1 MIKYLGSKRTM
12 LPLLDTLF
20 KAAQATSGLDL
31 FTGTTRVG
39 QLMKRAGIFTT
50 VVDTA
55 TYSEVFGKTYISLDS
70 SEVMLSELA
79 EAINEL
85 NALPGIRGYVTEQ
98 FCEAARFFQPKNG
111 MRIDA
116 IREHIES
123 HFSGSWLYD
132 PLLSSLISAA
142 DKVDSTTGVQMA
154 YLKNWS
160 RRSHA
165 DLKLLMPVLLPGAG
179 LTLRADATEAVSA
192 IAAVELAYLD
202 PPYNQHRYFGNYH
215 VWESLVRWDKPET
228 YGIANKRVDVRAEEN
243 KSVFNSKLTGPEA
256 LNKVVAALEAETV
269 LLSYNDEAW
278 ISKAELID
286 ICKQKG
292 EVALIEVDSKR
303 YIGSQIGI
311 YNKAGEL
318 VGNPGKKRNT
328 EYLLIAGDSVRIKR
342 MLAAASE

>member
-12 LPLLDTLF
+12 LPLLNTLIGASG
-20 KAAQATSGLDL
+20 AASGLDL

-39 QLMKRAGIFTT
+39 QLMKQAGMFTT

-55 TYSEVFGKTYISLDS
+55 TYSEVFGKTYITLDS
-70 SEVMLSELA
+70 RSVNQSELIDA
-79 EAINEL
+79 LDAL
-85 NALPGIRGYVTEQ
+85 NRLPGTDGYVTQ
-98 FCEAARFFQPKNG
+98 KFCLEARYFQPKNG

-116 IREHIES
+116 IRSAIES
-123 HFSGSWLYD
+123 AYRGSWLYE

-154 YLKNWS
+154 YLKTWS

-165 DLKLLMPVLLPGAG
+165 ELTLKLPELLVGEG
-179 LTLRADATEAVSA
+179 RTIRTDATEALSQLHPVD
-192 IAAVELAYLD
+192 LAYLD

-215 VWESLVRWDKPET
+215 VWESLVRWDHPDT
-228 YGIANKRVDVRAEEN
+228 YGVANKRLDVRAPEN

-256 LNKVVAALEAETV
+256 LNKLVANLEAET
-269 LLSYNDEAW
+269 LMLSYNDEAW
-278 ISKAELID
+278 ITKAELID
-286 ICKQKG
+286 ICRQRG

-318 VGNPGKKRNT
+318 VGSPGKKRNT
-328 EYLLIAGDSVRIKR
+328 EYLLIAGDSMRLKK
-342 MLAAASE
+342 MLDATS

>member
-12 LPLLDTLF
+12 LPLLDALF
-20 KAAQATSGLDL
+20 RASDSRTALDL

-39 QLMKRAGIFTT
+39 QLMKRAGMFTT

-55 TYSEVFGKTYISLDS
+55 TYSEVFGKTYISLDARIANRTELES
-70 SEVMLSELA
+70 AIAELSNLK
-79 EAINEL
+79 
-85 NALPGIRGYVTEQ
+85 GVHGYITQ
-98 FCEAARFFQPKNG
+98 KFCIEARFFQQKNG

-116 IREHIES
+116 IRAAIETDYR
-123 HFSGSWLYD
+123 GTWLYE

-154 YLKNWS
+154 YLKTWS
-160 RRSHA
+160 RRSNA
-165 DLKLLMPVLLPGAG
+165 DLALKVPELLAGEGSTIRSDAVEAVAG
-179 LTLRADATEAVSA
+179 LHPVD
-192 IAAVELAYLD
+192 LAYLD

-215 VWESLVRWDKPET
+215 VWESLVRWDQPDT
-228 YGIANKRVDVRAEEN
+228 YGIANKRLDVRAAEN

-256 LNKVVAALEAETV
+256 LNKLVASLNAET
-269 LLSYNDEAW
+269 LMLSYNDEAW
-278 ISKAELID
+278 ITKSELLE
-286 ICKQKG
+286 ICRQKG

-318 VGNPGKKRNT
+318 VGSPGKKRNT
-328 EYLLIAGDSVRIKR
+328 EYLLVAGDSMRLKK
-342 MLAAASE
+342 MLDATS

>member
-12 LPLLDTLF
+12 LPLLNTLF
-20 KAAQATSGLDL
+20 GASGATSGLDL

-39 QLMKRAGIFTT
+39 QLMKQAGMFTT

-55 TYSEVFGKTYISLDS
+55 TYSEVFGKTYITLDS
-70 SEVMLSELA
+70 RSVNQSELIDA
-79 EAINEL
+79 LDAL
-85 NALPGIRGYVTEQ
+85 NRLPGTEGYVTLK
-98 FCEAARFFQPKNG
+98 FCLEARYFQPKNG

-116 IREHIES
+116 IRSAIES
-123 HFSGSWLYD
+123 AYRGSWLYE

-154 YLKNWS
+154 YLKTWS

-165 DLKLLMPVLLPGAG
+165 ELTLKLPELLVGEG
-179 LTLRADATEAVSA
+179 RTIRADATEALSQLHPVD
-192 IAAVELAYLD
+192 LAYLD

-215 VWESLVRWDKPET
+215 VWESLVRWDHPDT
-228 YGIANKRVDVRAEEN
+228 YGVANKRLDVRAPEN

-256 LNKVVAALEAETV
+256 LNKLVANLEAET
-269 LLSYNDEAW
+269 LMLSYNDEAW
-278 ISKAELID
+278 ITKAELID
-286 ICKQKG
+286 ICRQRG

-318 VGNPGKKRNT
+318 VGSPGKKRNT
-328 EYLLIAGDSVRIKR
+328 EYLLIAGDSMRLKK
-342 MLAAASE
+342 MLDATS

>member
-12 LPLLDTLF
+12 LPLLNTLIG
-20 KAAQATSGLDL
+20 ASGATSGLDL

-39 QLMKRAGIFTT
+39 QLMKQAGMFTT

-55 TYSEVFGKTYISLDS
+55 TYSEVFGKTYITLDS
-70 SEVMLSELA
+70 RSVNQSELIDA
-79 EAINEL
+79 LDAL
-85 NALPGIRGYVTEQ
+85 NRLPGTDGYVTQ
-98 FCEAARFFQPKNG
+98 KFCLEARYFQPKNG

-116 IREHIES
+116 IRSAIES
-123 HFSGSWLYD
+123 AYRGSWLYE

-154 YLKNWS
+154 YLKTWS

-165 DLKLLMPVLLPGAG
+165 ELTLKLPELLVGEG
-179 LTLRADATEAVSA
+179 RTIRTDATEALSQLHPVD
-192 IAAVELAYLD
+192 LAYLD

-215 VWESLVRWDKPET
+215 VWESLVRWDHPDT
-228 YGIANKRVDVRAEEN
+228 YGVANKRLDVRAPEN

-256 LNKVVAALEAETV
+256 LNKLVANLEAET
-269 LLSYNDEAW
+269 LMLSYNDEAW
-278 ISKAELID
+278 ITKAELIE
-286 ICKQKG
+286 ICRQRG

-318 VGNPGKKRNT
+318 VGSPGKKRNT
-328 EYLLIAGDSVRIKR
+328 EYLLIAGDSMRLKK
-342 MLAAASE
+342 MLDATS

>member
-12 LPLLDTLF
+12 LPLLNTLIG
-20 KAAQATSGLDL
+20 ASGATSGLDL

-39 QLMKRAGIFTT
+39 QLMKQAGMFTT

-55 TYSEVFGKTYISLDS
+55 TYSEVFGKTYITLDS
-70 SEVMLSELA
+70 RSVNQSELIDA
-79 EAINEL
+79 LDAL
-85 NALPGIRGYVTEQ
+85 NRLPGTDGYVTQ
-98 FCEAARFFQPKNG
+98 KFCLEARYFQPKNG

-116 IREHIES
+116 IRSAIES
-123 HFSGSWLYD
+123 AYRGSWLYE

-154 YLKNWS
+154 YLKTWS

-165 DLKLLMPVLLPGAG
+165 ELTLKLPELLVGEG
-179 LTLRADATEAVSA
+179 RTIRTDATEALAQLHPVD
-192 IAAVELAYLD
+192 LAYLD

-215 VWESLVRWDKPET
+215 VWESLVRWDHPDT
-228 YGIANKRVDVRAEEN
+228 YGVANKRLDVRAPEN

-256 LNKVVAALEAETV
+256 LNKLVANLEAET
-269 LLSYNDEAW
+269 LMLSYNDEAW
-278 ISKAELID
+278 ITKAELID
-286 ICKQKG
+286 ICRQRG

-318 VGNPGKKRNT
+318 VGIPGKKRNT
-328 EYLLIAGDSVRIKR
+328 EYLLIAGDSMRLKK
-342 MLAAASE
+342 MLDATS